1 MDNRISRDSSPRVTQ
16 SVQPASDSNGQEHPG
31 EERKRRRRRHSAHE
45 EARSAVVE
53 LSTSAEP
60 EALQQADALAPAEE
74 PERDAEASEETLDAR
89 GRKLDIR
96 A

>member
-1 MDNRISRDSSPRVTQ
+1 
-16 SVQPASDSNGQEHPG
+16 
-31 EERKRRRRRHSAHE
+31 
-45 EARSAVVE
+45 VVE